1 MLLAFLCN
9 EAKKVEEILRKRPN
23 KSKPVYSGNQN
34 TPFTALLNAID
45 PEREAQHQEFLR
57 RLGHKGDAL
66 AHAPSRKKPK
76 KPRKPKRKT
85 KVASFEEKLER
96 TMAWLAETFPVLFDP
111 SQPPKPL
118 DVHIV
123 RDIKEHYKQHHVK
136 KKYPADLV
144 IKAAL
149 YRYMESPAYLKC
161 LVKGEPR
168 YNTKGDITGVV

>member
-1 MLLAFLCN
+1 MY
-9 EAKKVEEILRKRPN
+9 ETEKVEEILRKRPN
-23 KSKPVYSGNQN
+23 KSKPAYSGNQN

-45 PEREAQHQEFLR
+45 PEREAQHEEFLR
-57 RLGHKGDAL
+57 RLGQKGNAFVYT
-66 AHAPSRKKPK
+66 PSRKKPK

-85 KVASFEEKLER
+85 KVASFDEKLER
-96 TMAWLAETFPVLFDP
+96 TMAWLAETFPALFDP
-111 SQPPKPL
+111 TQPPKPL

-123 RDIKEHYKQHHVK
+123 RDVKEYYKQHCVK

-149 YRYMESPAYLKC
+149 YRYMESPAYSEC

-168 YNTKGDITGVV
+168 YNVKGEVSGVV